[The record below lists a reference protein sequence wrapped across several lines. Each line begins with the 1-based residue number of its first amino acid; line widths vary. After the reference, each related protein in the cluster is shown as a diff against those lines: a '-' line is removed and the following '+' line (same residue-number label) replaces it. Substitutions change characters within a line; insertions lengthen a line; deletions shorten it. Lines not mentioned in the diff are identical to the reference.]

1 MLVESIEE
9 CEVAIFPAWHQ
20 ELPVPA
26 GQATSPTVFPCAW
39 VLQFRFSELGTLV
52 KGRLRTSHGKHS
64 FSHGS
69 YPPEL
74 YIGPQKL
81 RIKERSL
88 RPPLGAGTDG
98 IYPVERTRRK
108 RQKNFVI
115 YI

>member
-1 MLVESIEE
+1 MER
-9 CEVAIFPAWHQ
+9 
-20 ELPVPA
+20 
-26 GQATSPTVFPCAW
+26 PCAW
-39 VLQFRFSELGTLV
+39 VLQFRFSELATLV

-88 RPPLGAGTDG
+88 SPRSGAGTDG

-108 RQKNFVI
+108 RQKNFVGNI
-115 YI
+115 YDF

>member
-1 MLVESIEE
+1 VER
-9 CEVAIFPAWHQ
+9 
-20 ELPVPA
+20 
-26 GQATSPTVFPCAW
+26 PCAW

-115 YI
+115 YIYDF

>member
-1 MLVESIEE
+1 MNTYEFL
-9 CEVAIFPAWHQ
+9 
-20 ELPVPA
+20 
-26 GQATSPTVFPCAW
+26 PCAW

-115 YI
+115 YIYDF